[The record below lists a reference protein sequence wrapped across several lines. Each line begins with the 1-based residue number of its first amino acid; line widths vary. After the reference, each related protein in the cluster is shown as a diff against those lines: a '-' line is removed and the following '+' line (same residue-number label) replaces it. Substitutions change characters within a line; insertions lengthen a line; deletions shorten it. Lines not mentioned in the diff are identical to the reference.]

1 MSSKKYKL
9 TLTAEGPV
17 HIGDGGKYGKKDYF
31 LTKQRTIA
39 ILDVPN
45 FVGELDP
52 DQLNDYCE
60 FLKNDSGTGLQEY
73 LDKEKGLDAVA
84 QREQLYTLNAKLAR
98 TRCGSYQ
105 YLDIWR
111 FVKDAYGCPYVPGSS
126 IKGMLRTAILT
137 SLIKRD
143 REAYEKLY
151 DRGEVLKNLKNL
163 KRADVGIQQKAFWV
177 EPPNK
182 DKNSA
187 VNDILKYLSV
197 SDSEP
202 LSTDDLV
209 LVKKY
214 DKFSKDD
221 YGRHKKK
228 LGKISD
234 EKAYYQGNELN
245 IYRECLRPGT
255 VISTTITID
264 ERIGK
269 YFDGLQLDKDG
280 LSKALLSSHEVYQEC
295 FLSYFDIDD
304 EVTLTKKEVSS
315 DGACRYVIQD
325 GPLAGMRCR
334 NRAVGGTG
342 YCNMHKEYAKSG
354 DTGGSGSTQ
363 DPVCYL
369 GGGIDFN
376 TKTIEN
382 ALFVDEKRR
391 VDEVSHIL
399 FAQFPTKLDL
409 SLHDQLK
416 TDIQRAGFEP
426 KTIKAQYNK
435 NGRLK
440 KAKEDHRHWCDST
453 LGVSPHT
460 LKMGKIGDKMYP
472 MGKCRARFEELD
484 N

>member
-45 FVGELDP
+45 FVGKLDP

-60 FLKNDSGTGLQEY
+60 FLKNDSRTGLQEY
-73 LDKEKGLDAVA
+73 LDRKKELGVVA
-84 QREQLYTLNAKLAR
+84 QREQLYTLNAQLTK
-98 TRCGSYQ
+98 TRRGSYQ
-105 YLDIWR
+105 YFDIWR
-111 FVKDAYGCPYVPGSS
+111 FVKDAHGCPYVPGSS
-126 IKGMLRTAILT
+126 IKGMLRTAILI
-137 SLIKRD
+137 SLIERD

-151 DRGEVLKNLKNL
+151 NRGEVLKKRQ
-163 KRADVGIQQKAFWV
+163 RADEDIQQKAFWV
-177 EPPNK
+177 EQFDK
-182 DKNSA
+182 DGDSV
-187 VNDILKYLSV
+187 VNDVLRYLSV
-197 SDSEP
+197 SDSDP
-202 LSTDDLV
+202 LSVDDLV
-209 LVKKY
+209 LAKKY
-214 DKFSKDD
+214 DKFSQKDD
-221 YGRHKKK
+221 GRHKKK
-228 LGKISD
+228 LGKISG
-234 EKAYYQGNELN
+234 EEAYYQGNELN

-255 VISTTITID
+255 TIRTTLTVD

-269 YFDGLQLDKDG
+269 YFDGLRLDRDG
-280 LSKALLSSHEVYQEC
+280 LPEALLSSYEFYQKC
-295 FLSYFDIDD
+295 FLSHFDIDG
-304 EVTLTKKEVSS
+304 EATSTKKEASS
-315 DGACRYVIQD
+315 DGRCKYIYQS

-334 NRAVGGTG
+334 NRAVGDTG
-342 YCNMHKEYAKSG
+342 YCNTHKEYAKSG
-354 DTGGSGSTQ
+354 NTGGSDSAQ

-382 ALFVDEKRR
+382 ALFEDEKRR

-399 FAQFPTKLDL
+399 FYQFPTKLDL
-409 SLHDQLK
+409 SLHGRLND
-416 TDIQRAGFEP
+416 DIQREDFEP
-426 KTIKAQYNK
+426 KTMRAQYDNR

-440 KAKEDHRHWCDST
+440 KAKEDHRHWRDRA

-460 LKMGKIGDKMYP
+460 LKMGKVQDKMYP

>member
-45 FVGELDP
+45 FVGKLDP

-60 FLKNDSGTGLQEY
+60 FLKNDSRTGLQEY
-73 LDKEKGLDAVA
+73 LDRKKGLDAVA

-98 TRCGSYQ
+98 ARRGSYQ

-137 SLIKRD
+137 SLIARD
-143 REAYEKLY
+143 RQVYERLY
-151 DRGEVLKNLKNL
+151 NEGDALKNL

-177 EPPNK
+177 EQLNK

-221 YGRHKKK
+221 YGRHKKR

-234 EKAYYQGNELN
+234 EEAYYQGNELN

-264 ERIGK
+264 ERIEQ
-269 YFDGLQLDKDG
+269 YFDGLRLDKDG
-280 LSKALLSSHEVYQEC
+280 LPKTLLFSYELYRRF
-295 FLSYFDIDD
+295 FLSHFDVGTNAIS
-304 EVTLTKKEVSS
+304 KKEKGSS
-315 DGACRYVIQD
+315 DGRCQYVHQT
-325 GPLAGMRCR
+325 GMRCR
-334 NRAVGGTG
+334 NRAIDGTSFCSIHKG
-342 YCNMHKEYAKSG
+342 YLDSERASDNS
-354 DTGGSGSTQ
+354 STQ
-363 DPVCYL
+363 DIICYL

-376 TKTIEN
+376 TKTVEN
-382 ALFVDEKRR
+382 ALFMNDEKRR
-391 VDEVSHIL
+391 ISEISRIL
-399 FAQFPTKLDL
+399 FEQFPTKLDRQ
-409 SLHDQLK
+409 LHAGLK
-416 TDIQRAGFEP
+416 SQIQRVGFEP
-426 KTIKAQYNK
+426 HEMSAQYNK

-453 LGVSPHT
+453 LGISPHT
-460 LKMGKIGDKMYP
+460 LKMGKIGDKMYL
-472 MGKCRARFEELD
+472 MGKCRARFEELE

>member
-31 LTKQRTIA
+31 LTKQGTIA
-39 ILDVPN
+39 ILDVLN

-52 DQLNDYCE
+52 DQLNDYCK
-60 FLKNDSGTGLQEY
+60 FLKNDSRTGLQEY
-73 LDKEKGLDAVA
+73 LDRKKGLDAVA

-98 TRCGSYQ
+98 ARRGSYQ

-137 SLIKRD
+137 SLIARD
-143 REAYEKLY
+143 RQVYERLY
-151 DRGEVLKNLKNL
+151 NEGDVLKNL
-163 KRADVGIQQKAFWV
+163 KRADMGIQQKAFWI
-177 EPPNK
+177 EQPNK

-221 YGRHKKK
+221 YGRHKKR

-234 EKAYYQGNELN
+234 EEAYYQGNELN

-255 VISTTITID
+255 MISTTITID
-264 ERIGK
+264 ERIGQ

-280 LSKALLSSHEVYQEC
+280 LPKTLLFSYELYRRFFLSHFDVGTNAISKKEKGLSDGRCQYVYQ
-295 FLSYFDIDD
+295 
-304 EVTLTKKEVSS
+304 T
-315 DGACRYVIQD
+315 
-325 GPLAGMRCR
+325 GMRCR
-334 NRAVGGTG
+334 NRAIDGTSFCSIHKG
-342 YCNMHKEYAKSG
+342 YLDSERASDNS
-354 DTGGSGSTQ
+354 STQ
-363 DPVCYL
+363 DIICYL

-382 ALFVDEKRR
+382 ALFMNDEKRR
-391 VDEVSHIL
+391 IHEVSHIL

-409 SLHDQLK
+409 RLHNQLK
-416 TDIQRAGFEP
+416 VDIQRGGFEP
-426 KTIKAQYNK
+426 QMMRARYDNR

-440 KAKEDHRHWCDST
+440 KAKEDHRHWCDGA

-460 LKMGKIGDKMYP
+460 LKMGKIGDKMYV

>member
-45 FVGELDP
+45 FVGKLDP

-60 FLKNDSGTGLQEY
+60 FLKNDSRTGLQEY
-73 LDKEKGLDAVA
+73 LDRKKGLDAVA

-98 TRCGSYQ
+98 ARRGSYQ

-137 SLIKRD
+137 SLIARD
-143 REAYEKLY
+143 RQVYERLY
-151 DRGEVLKNLKNL
+151 NEGDALKNL

-177 EPPNK
+177 EQLNK

-197 SDSEP
+197 SDSEL

-221 YGRHKKK
+221 YGRHKKR

-234 EKAYYQGNELN
+234 EEAYYQGNELN

-264 ERIGK
+264 ERIEQ
-269 YFDGLQLDKDG
+269 YFDGLRLDKDG
-280 LSKALLSSHEVYQEC
+280 LPKTLLFSYELYRRF
-295 FLSYFDIDD
+295 FLSHFDVGTNAIS
-304 EVTLTKKEVSS
+304 KKEKGSS
-315 DGACRYVIQD
+315 DGRCQYVHQT
-325 GPLAGMRCR
+325 GMRCR
-334 NRAVGGTG
+334 NRAIDGTSFCSIHKG
-342 YCNMHKEYAKSG
+342 YLDSERASDNS
-354 DTGGSGSTQ
+354 STQ
-363 DPVCYL
+363 DIICYL

-376 TKTIEN
+376 TKTVEN
-382 ALFVDEKRR
+382 ALFMNDEKRR
-391 VDEVSHIL
+391 ISEISRIL
-399 FAQFPTKLDL
+399 FEQFPTKLDRQ
-409 SLHDQLK
+409 LHAGLK
-416 TDIQRAGFEP
+416 SQIQRVGFEP
-426 KTIKAQYNK
+426 HEMSAQYNK

-453 LGVSPHT
+453 LGISPHT
-460 LKMGKIGDKMYP
+460 LKMGKIGDKMYL
-472 MGKCRARFEELD
+472 MGKCRARFEELE

>member
-60 FLKNDSGTGLQEY
+60 FLKNDSRTGLQEY
-73 LDKEKGLDAVA
+73 LDRKKGLDAVA

-98 TRCGSYQ
+98 ARRGSYQ

-137 SLIKRD
+137 SLIARD
-143 REAYEKLY
+143 RQVYERLY
-151 DRGEVLKNLKNL
+151 NEGDALKNL

-177 EPPNK
+177 EQLNK

-221 YGRHKKK
+221 YGRHKKR

-234 EKAYYQGNELN
+234 EEAYYQGNELN

-264 ERIGK
+264 ERIEQ
-269 YFDGLQLDKDG
+269 YFDGLRLDKDG
-280 LSKALLSSHEVYQEC
+280 LPKTLLFSYELYRRF
-295 FLSYFDIDD
+295 FLSHFDVGTNAIS
-304 EVTLTKKEVSS
+304 KKEKGSS
-315 DGACRYVIQD
+315 DSRCQYVHQT
-325 GPLAGMRCR
+325 GMRCR
-334 NRAVGGTG
+334 NRAIDGTSFCSIHKG
-342 YCNMHKEYAKSG
+342 YLDSERASDNS
-354 DTGGSGSTQ
+354 STQ
-363 DPVCYL
+363 DIICYL

-376 TKTIEN
+376 TKTVEN
-382 ALFVDEKRR
+382 ALFMNDEKRR
-391 VDEVSHIL
+391 ISEISRIL
-399 FAQFPTKLDL
+399 FEQFPTKLDRQ
-409 SLHDQLK
+409 LHAGLK
-416 TDIQRAGFEP
+416 SQIQRVGFEP
-426 KTIKAQYNK
+426 HEMSAQYNK

-453 LGVSPHT
+453 LGISPHT
-460 LKMGKIGDKMYP
+460 LKMGKIGDKMYL
-472 MGKCRARFEELD
+472 MGKCRARFEELE

>member
-1 MSSKKYKL
+1 
-9 TLTAEGPV
+9 
-17 HIGDGGKYGKKDYF
+17 
-31 LTKQRTIA
+31 
-39 ILDVPN
+39 
-45 FVGELDP
+45 
-52 DQLNDYCE
+52 
-60 FLKNDSGTGLQEY
+60 
-73 LDKEKGLDAVA
+73 
-84 QREQLYTLNAKLAR
+84 
-98 TRCGSYQ
+98 
-105 YLDIWR
+105 
-111 FVKDAYGCPYVPGSS
+111 
-126 IKGMLRTAILT
+126 MLRTAILI

-143 REAYEKLY
+143 RDQQAYAQLY
-151 DRGEVLKNLKNL
+151 DRRRVLENLENR
-163 KRADVGIQQKAFWV
+163 KRADVDIQRKAFWV
-177 EPPNK
+177 EQLGK
-182 DKNSA
+182 DEDIV
-187 VNDILKYLSV
+187 VNDVLRYLSI
-197 SDSEP
+197 SDSDP
-202 LSTDDLV
+202 LSVGDLV
-209 LVKKY
+209 LAKKY
-214 DKFSKDD
+214 DKFSQKDD
-221 YGRHKKK
+221 GRHKKK

-269 YFDGLQLDKDG
+269 YFDGLQLDEDG

-325 GPLAGMRCR
+325 GPFAGMRCR
-334 NRAVGGTG
+334 NRAVDDTG
-342 YCNMHKEYAKSG
+342 YCNIHKEYAKSG
-354 DTGGSGSTQ
+354 GTGCDDSSQ
-363 DPVCYL
+363 NLICYL

-382 ALFVDEKRR
+382 ALFVDDRR
-391 VDEVSHIL
+391 RIDEVSHIL

-416 TDIQRAGFEP
+416 TDIQRGGFEP
-426 KTIKAQYNK
+426 KTMGAQYNNK